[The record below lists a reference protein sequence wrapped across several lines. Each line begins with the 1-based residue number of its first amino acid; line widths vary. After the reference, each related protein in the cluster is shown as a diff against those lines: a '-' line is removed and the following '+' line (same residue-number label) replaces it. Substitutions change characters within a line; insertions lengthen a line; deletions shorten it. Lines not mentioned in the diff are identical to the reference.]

1 MKIIEMQHRTPQQIA
16 QLVEVWESSVRA
28 THHFLS
34 DAEVEQIKQ
43 YVPQAL
49 TEVAHLFVAQQG
61 EQPVGF
67 MGIEKD
73 SLEMLFLAPQARGKG
88 LGKQLLQEGIARG
101 VRRLTRRRVSFMST
115 WAFGFTKGQI
125 ATSRAI
131 PTRCSIWN
139 WRRTRNDE
147 ENILWLGNSL
157 AGDHLFGHVHRDG
170 DNQQGI

>member
-1 MKIIEMQHRTPQQIA
+1 MKIIELQCRTPQQIA

-101 VRRLTRRRVSFMST
+101 VRRLSYC
-115 WAFGFTKGQI
+115 
-125 ATSRAI
+125 
-131 PTRCSIWN
+131 P
-139 WRRTRNDE
+139 
-147 ENILWLGNSL
+147 
-157 AGDHLFGHVHRDG
+157 
-170 DNQQGI
+170 

>member
-1 MKIIEMQHRTPQQIA
+1 MKIIEMQHRTAQQIA

-49 TEVAHLFVAQQG
+49 SEVAHLFVAQQG

-73 SLEMLFLAPQARGKG
+73 SLECSSSPRRRGARGW
-88 LGKQLLQEGIARG
+88 ENSSC
-101 VRRLTRRRVSFMST
+101 RREL
-115 WAFGFTKGQI
+115 
-125 ATSRAI
+125 
-131 PTRCSIWN
+131 C
-139 WRRTRNDE
+139 
-147 ENILWLGNSL
+147 
-157 AGDHLFGHVHRDG
+157 AGCAG
-170 DNQQGI
+170 

>member
-61 EQPVGF
+61 EQSVGF

-88 LGKQLLQEGIARG
+88 LGKQLLQEGIVRG
-101 VRRLTRRRVSFMST
+101 VRRLTVNEQNPQARIFYEHMGFRVYKRTDCDEQGNPYPLLYMEL
-115 WAFGFTKGQI
+115 TKKRE
-125 ATSRAI
+125 A
-131 PTRCSIWN
+131 
-139 WRRTRNDE
+139 
-147 ENILWLGNSL
+147 
-157 AGDHLFGHVHRDG
+157 
-170 DNQQGI
+170 

>member
-1 MKIIEMQHRTPQQIA
+1 MRRSVQALKENDRSTEQIFQKYQEEKDEIIELQCRTPHQQIA

-73 SLEMLFLAPQARGKG
+73 SLEMLFPSPAGEGKT
-88 LGKQLLQEGIARG
+88 GKQLLQGGIARG
-101 VRRLTRRRVSFMST
+101 
-115 WAFGFTKGQI
+115 
-125 ATSRAI
+125 
-131 PTRCSIWN
+131 
-139 WRRTRNDE
+139 
-147 ENILWLGNSL
+147 
-157 AGDHLFGHVHRDG
+157 AG
-170 DNQQGI
+170 

>member
-1 MKIIEMQHRTPQQIA
+1 MEIIELQQRPQELIER
-16 QLVEVWESSVRA
+16 LLNVWESSVRA

-61 EQPVGF
+61 EQSVGF

-88 LGKQLLQEGIARG
+88 LGKQLLQEGIVRG
-101 VRRLTRRRVSFMST
+101 VRRLTVNEQNPQARIFYEHMGFRVYKKTDCDEQGNPYPLLYMEL
-115 WAFGFTKGQI
+115 TKKRE
-125 ATSRAI
+125 A
-131 PTRCSIWN
+131 
-139 WRRTRNDE
+139 
-147 ENILWLGNSL
+147 
-157 AGDHLFGHVHRDG
+157 
-170 DNQQGI
+170 

>member
-1 MKIIEMQHRTPQQIA
+1 MKIIEMQHRTAQQIA

-28 THHFLS
+28 TNHFLS

-73 SLEMLFLAPQARGKG
+73 SLEKLFLAPQARGKG

-101 VRRLTRRRVSFMST
+101 VRRLTVNEQNPQARIFYEHMGFRVY
-115 WAFGFTKGQI
+115 K
-125 ATSRAI
+125 
-131 PTRCSIWN
+131 
-139 WRRTRNDE
+139 RTDCDE
-147 ENILWLGNSL
+147 QGNPYPL
-157 AGDHLFGHVHRDG
+157 LYMELEEDKK
-170 DNQQGI
+170 